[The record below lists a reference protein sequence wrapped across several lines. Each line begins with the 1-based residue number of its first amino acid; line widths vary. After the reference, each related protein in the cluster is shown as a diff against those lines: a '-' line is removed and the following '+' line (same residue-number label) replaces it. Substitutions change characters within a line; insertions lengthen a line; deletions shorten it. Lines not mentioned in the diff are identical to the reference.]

1 MNIAGYNM
9 SRAVHPSGS
18 QLGRVCIHYKES
30 LSIKMLNINY
40 VQERICFNLKIKS
53 KHCTIVSLYRSSI
66 QSADE
71 CEIFSKQIKSDYG
84 ISYSK

>member
-1 MNIAGYNM
+1 M

-53 KHCTIVSLYRSSI
+53 KHCTIVSLYRSVINRSVII